1 MKNIILNEI
10 KKICPSEVY
19 ETGFADLSGL
29 LHTDFKAY
37 PYGISLVRKL
47 DDSIIDKIVNGPTIE
62 YFELYHS
69 INSELNDKVTA
80 ISAII
85 NKAGIKAYPVKATVA
100 DNEMDSLY
108 SETLRYKIS
117 HKMTATRAGL
127 GWIGKTDLLITKRFG
142 PRVRLAT
149 ILTSEPVSETGNPIE
164 KSQCGNCSICVQKCP
179 ASASNGKLWS
189 KEIDRDEFYN
199 PVKCMNYCRAISYK
213 LLNEEISICGICV
226 SVCPQGRA
234 EPAEREIKL

>member
-10 KKICPSEVY
+10 EKICPSEVY
-19 ETGFADLSGL
+19 ETGYAELSGL
-29 LHTDFKAY
+29 LHPDFKAY

-47 DDSIIDKIVNGPTIE
+47 DDFIIDKIVNGPTIE

-69 INSELNDKVTA
+69 INSELNDKVAA

-85 NKAGIKAYPVKATVA
+85 NKAGIAAYPVKATVA
-100 DNEMDSLY
+100 DSEIDSSY
-108 SETLRYKIS
+108 SETLRHKIS

-149 ILTSEPVSETGNPIE
+149 ILTSEPVSTAGTPLEE
-164 KSQCGNCSICVQKCP
+164 SLCGNCDICVKKCP

-189 KEIDRDEFYN
+189 TNVDRDEFYN
-199 PVKCMNYCRAISYK
+199 PVKCMNYCRTISK
-213 LLNEEISICGICV
+213 ELLNKHISICGICV
-226 SVCPQGRA
+226 SVCPRGRG
-234 EPAEREIKL
+234 